1 MENNKII
8 KNYFY
13 NMIYQLLVLILP
25 IITIPYT
32 SRVLGA
38 ENIGVYSYTLSIVT
52 YFVLLGNLGMTT
64 YGRREIAYNN
74 EDVYERTK
82 TFFEINILR
91 LLLLSFMAI
100 TYIVSF
106 CFTNQ
111 YIVYFKLLIF
121 ELIGSFFD
129 ISWFYQGLE
138 LFKKTSIR
146 NCLVKILSVLLIFLF
161 VKSKN
166 DLWIYILIYCLS
178 NLLGNITLW
187 LGIKKYLT
195 KINAKELNYKKVIL
209 ASIGLFIPQL
219 AVQIY
224 TMVDKTMLGSILS
237 DKSITGYYDQEEKI
251 VKIFI
256 TIITS
261 LGIVLQPSMAKN
273 RNNSKKID
281 KYVDISFKYVLFISL
296 PMIFGII
303 SVSDSFIP
311 IFLGEG
317 YNQVIY
323 IIYTLSPIMIFIGLS
338 GITGPAYL
346 IPLKK
351 TGVYT
356 KSVLIGACTNVILN
370 MLLISKF
377 KAIGAAIATVLSE
390 FIVLIIQLY
399 EVNKDVDVF
408 KILYDCKK
416 YFLSSVIMCTTIN
429 LIRLFKI
436 DGTTLLLC
444 QVIMGIL
451 IYLICL
457 FYFKDEFIKKIFKI
471 ISTFREKV
479 KNEKN

>member
-1 MENNKII
+1 MKNNKIV

-13 NMIYQLLVLILP
+13 NMLYQMLVLILP
-25 IITIPYT
+25 IVTIPYI

-38 ENIGVYSYTLSIVT
+38 TNIGIYSYTLSIAT

-74 EDVYERTK
+74 DNIYERTK
-82 TFFEINILR
+82 TFYEINILKFFFLTLMAILYIILFCISNQYSLYFR
-91 LLLLSFMAI
+91 LLIL
-100 TYIVSF
+100 
-106 CFTNQ
+106 
-111 YIVYFKLLIF
+111 

-146 NCLVKILSVLLIFLF
+146 NCIVKILSVFLIFSF

-178 NLLGNITLW
+178 NILGNITLW
-187 LGIKKYLT
+187 IGIKKYLT
-195 KINAKELNYKKVIL
+195 RINVKKLNYKKIIFS
-209 ASIGLFIPQL
+209 SISLFIPQL
-219 AVQIY
+219 AIQIY
-224 TMVDKTMLGSILS
+224 TMIDKTMLGTILN
-237 DKSITGYYDQEEKI
+237 DKSITGYYDQAEKI

-273 RNNSKKID
+273 RNDSKKIN
-281 KYVDISFKYVLFISL
+281 KYIEISFKYVLFISL
-296 PMIFGII
+296 PMIFGIV

-311 IFLGEG
+311 IFLGKG
-317 YNQVIY
+317 YNQVTY

-351 TGVYT
+351 TNIYT
-356 KSVLIGACTNVILN
+356 KSVLIGACTNIILN
-370 MLLISKF
+370 MLLIGNF
-377 KAIGAAIATVLSE
+377 RAIGAAIATVFSE

-399 EVNKDVDVF
+399 EVNKKVNVF
-408 KILYDCKK
+408 KIFYDCKK
-416 YFLSSVIMCTTIN
+416 YFLSSIIMYIIIN

-436 DGTTLLLC
+436 NGILLLLY
-444 QVIMGIL
+444 QVVVGML
-451 IYLICL
+451 IYFTCL
-457 FYFKDEFIKKIFKI
+457 FYFKDEFIKKILKLL
-471 ISTFREKV
+471 SNFRKKV
-479 KNEKN
+479 QK